1 MIQADNQTEQHQD
14 KPSGEDASLEEILQQ
29 FLSFLSMQRRY
40 SNHTVRG
47 YESDIH
53 IYLRYAQRLH
63 IQALAPSTREV
74 RGYLSDQMNAGYSR
88 KTINRRLSS
97 LRTFF
102 RWLNVSH
109 VSQCNT
115 VSAVQGP
122 KITKHLPQVLSSSEI
137 DELFSS
143 LEKAMDST
151 ENTVM
156 ASKQVTQS
164 SSHAG
169 GATTNAV
176 TEDQAL
182 AMRDAAFF
190 EVLYAT
196 GARISEVANLTLPQV
211 NCASGRMR
219 LMGKGS
225 KERDVILHKQC
236 VNALELYIQHSRPLL
251 LTKQKGTEKPSDALF
266 LSKTGRPLS
275 ADSLRKIF
283 KRRIVEAGLDP
294 SLSPHAMRH
303 TFATDM
309 LNGGADLRSVQELL
323 GHASLS
329 TTQIYTHLSSAR
341 LKAVYAQA
349 HPRA

>member
-1 MIQADNQTEQHQD
+1 
-14 KPSGEDASLEEILQQ
+14 
-29 FLSFLSMQRRY
+29 
-40 SNHTVRG
+40 
-47 YESDIH
+47 
-53 IYLRYAQRLH
+53 
-63 IQALAPSTREV
+63 
-74 RGYLSDQMNAGYSR
+74 
-88 KTINRRLSS
+88 
-97 LRTFF
+97 
-102 RWLNVSH
+102 
-109 VSQCNT
+109 
-115 VSAVQGP
+115 
-122 KITKHLPQVLSSSEI
+122 
-137 DELFSS
+137 
-143 LEKAMDST
+143 
-151 ENTVM
+151 
-156 ASKQVTQS
+156 
-164 SSHAG
+164 
-169 GATTNAV
+169 
-176 TEDQAL
+176 
-182 AMRDAAFF
+182 MRDAAFF

-341 LKAVYAQA
+341 LKAVHAQA